1 MNFLKATDHR
11 FPTERLYI
19 MSRPASILSFPDV
32 HDFVAVINPVEGVDH
47 EALQSAVEENARRFT
62 IQYPEGEKDAVLFF
76 FDEADR
82 PLVYELSEDEEADIT
97 ASVTIEDTPRDNQ
110 FFLGMMHEWNLIA
123 DIEYSSA
130 CGRDSIAIGVSQA
143 LDNVERL

>member
-1 MNFLKATDHR
+1 MT
-11 FPTERLYI
+11 
-19 MSRPASILSFPDV
+19 RPEPVLNFPDY
-32 HDFVAVINPVEGVDH
+32 HDFFAVITPIEGVDH
-47 EALQSAVEENARRFT
+47 EALQSAIEENARRFT
-62 IQYPEGEKDAVLFF
+62 IQYPEGEKEAVLFF

-97 ASVTIEDTPRDNQ
+97 ASIIIEDTPRDNK

-123 DIEYSSA
+123 DIEYSSG